1 MTVKPSIPLLP
12 VDHVVSTEWDVV
24 VIGGG
29 PAGSLAAR
37 ASAGSGAR
45 TLVIDRSHFPRYKVC
60 GGGLIG
66 ASLAALPR
74 DVVVPSRDAADSVT
88 FTYGF
93 DGAAT
98 RRAASPFM
106 TLINR
111 AEFDQQLLA
120 SAAAAGAA
128 VATGVRLREV
138 AQEGDEV
145 VLTTSVGE
153 IRTRA
158 VVGAD
163 GSSGVT
169 SHYVGAAFEQ
179 VDLGLE
185 VELDVPAAVRDQW
198 RGRLHLDFGRVA
210 GSYAWVFPKGDTLT
224 VGAIAAK
231 GNSAWEKHYLDQF
244 LASLGLDG
252 YVDGPAAGHVTHCRK
267 DSSRLSRGRVLLCG
281 DAAGLMEPWTRE
293 GISFA
298 LRSGRVAG
306 KAAAALAAGGTT
318 VESVTGTYADQ
329 IDSTLGAEMR
339 AGRDLFGVFERHPR
353 AFHLALART
362 GTGWR
367 AFERLSRSDTTF
379 ARVMNRR
386 AARVAVG
393 VLGQARVSSS

>member
-1 MTVKPSIPLLP
+1 MSETSSFPILP
-12 VDHVVSTEWDVV
+12 VDQVVTSDWDVV
-24 VIGGG
+24 VVGGG
-29 PAGSLAAR
+29 PAGSMAAR
-37 ASAGSGAR
+37 AAARSGSR
-45 TLVIDRSHFPRYKVC
+45 TLLIDRSRFPRYKVC

-66 ASLAALPR
+66 ASLAALPG
-74 DVVVPSRDAADSVT
+74 DVVIPSRDMADSVT
-88 FTYGF
+88 FTSGF
-93 DGAAT
+93 DLAAT
-98 RRAASPFM
+98 RRADSPFM

-111 AEFDQQLLA
+111 AEFDEQLLA
-120 SAAAAGAA
+120 SASASGAA
-128 VATGVRLREV
+128 VATGVRLREI

-153 IRTRA
+153 IRART

-163 GSSGVT
+163 GSSGIT

-185 VELDVPAAVRDQW
+185 VELDVPAVVRDQW

-231 GNSAWEKHYLDQF
+231 GNSAWEKRYLDAF

-252 YVDGPAAGHVTHCRK
+252 YVTRPAAGHVTHCRR
-267 DSSRLSRGRVLLCG
+267 DSSPLSRGRVLLCG

-298 LRSGRVAG
+298 LRSGHVAG
-306 KAAAALAAGGTT
+306 KAAAALVADAAT
-318 VESVTGTYADQ
+318 VASVTRSYADQ

-339 AGRDLFGVFERHPR
+339 GGRDLFGVFERHPR

-386 AARVAVG
+386 VARVAV
-393 VLGQARVSSS
+393 RVFG